1 VQNLH
6 GADQVHRQ
14 MGAEKLQVGKGQ
26 VLSPMEVQKLL
37 AGNPQ
42 VLLQM
47 GAQKLMVGNEQVHLL
62 REPENLQVCIGQV
75 VRAQRLIRPLVPA
88 KAVNRLVTKRLHQQ
102 AGTLWKPTKRLHQ
115 QAGTMWKPQRDRE
128 TVIIVL
134 LSGTKLSETL
144 GNCQRDREMATRM
157 QVGERI

>member
-102 AGTLWKPTKRLHQ
+102 AGTLWKP
-115 QAGTMWKPQRDRE
+115 
-128 TVIIVL
+128 
-134 LSGTKLSETL
+134 
-144 GNCQRDREMATRM
+144 QRDREMATRM
-157 QVGERI
+157 QVGERL